1 MVFPQPGCKALN
13 VEQNY
18 ASNDLYSDMFYINK
32 SDVAM
37 LLSFETLKGAQWPSG
52 RVLDSRRR
60 GSEVEPHWLHCVV
73 VFEQDTFILA

>member
-18 ASNDLYSDMFYINK
+18 ASNLYSDMFYINK

-37 LLSFETLKGAQWPSG
+37 LLSFETFSQNAPA
-52 RVLDSRRR
+52 
-60 GSEVEPHWLHCVV
+60 P
-73 VFEQDTFILA
+73 